1 MQKQGG
7 SGTSTITLLLIGGA
21 VLGAA
26 AGLIFAPKTGKETR
40 KELKQYA
47 NKATKEVAAV
57 AQRAKGSLEAAFEKG
72 RALLE
77 STAA

>member
-7 SGTSTITLLLIGGA
+7 SGISTITLLLIGGA

-26 AGLIFAPKTGKETR
+26 AGLIFAPKTGRETR

-47 NKATKEVAAV
+47 NKVTKEVAAV
-57 AQRAKGSLEAAFEKG
+57 AQRTKGSFEAAFEKG
-72 RALLE
+72 CALLE